1 MKRLA
6 AIDVGSNSILLQ
18 IVEAH
23 DRNIVSTITAM
34 ERTPRISEGLKKS
47 GRISDIA
54 VERLISALLEFKQQC
69 DQHDVDM
76 ISCYGTSAMREAL
89 NSDEV
94 AASVKKETGIEIEV
108 ISGKREAALTY
119 LGASFGME
127 KLNEDRVLIDA
138 GGGSSEIVV
147 AHRMVIHS
155 AESFKIGAVRLT
167 EEFGTD
173 EQKSDSET
181 AEVKREIERELSQ
194 FELPGFTGK
203 PSVIVSGGTP
213 TALAAFRLGLQKY
226 EPDRV
231 HEMEITVSEYERLIT
246 ELATMS
252 ADERRGALAFEPK
265 RADVITAGGLLSLC
279 FAEHYDAGSVRVS
292 ERSLRYGQLYELLG
306 FEIEFA

>member
-6 AIDVGSNSILLQ
+6 AIDVGSNSVLLQ
-18 IVEAH
+18 IVETR
-23 DRNIVSTITAM
+23 DREIVRTISAM
-34 ERTPRISEGLKKS
+34 EQTPRISEGLKKS
-47 GRISDIA
+47 GRISGA
-54 VERLISALLEFKQQC
+54 AMERLISALMEFKREC
-69 DQHDVDM
+69 EKHNVSE

-89 NSDEV
+89 NSGDV
-94 AASVKKETGIEIEV
+94 AASVKEETDIEIEV
-108 ISGKREAALTY
+108 ISGEREAALTY
-119 LGASFGME
+119 LGASIGME
-127 KLNEDRVLIDA
+127 GLNDDRVLIDA

-147 AHRMVIHS
+147 ANKSVIRS

-173 EQKSDSET
+173 EQQSESET

-194 FELPGFTGK
+194 FGLPGFIGK
-203 PSVIVSGGTP
+203 PSIIVSGGTP
-213 TALAAFRLGLQKY
+213 TALAAFRLGLRRY

-231 HEMEITVSEYERLIT
+231 HGMDIAISEYAGLIT
-246 ELATMS
+246 ELAAMNPE
-252 ADERRGALAFEPK
+252 ERRNALAFEPK

-279 FAEHYDAGSVRVS
+279 LAEHYGAGSVRVS